1 MVKNLIKMARNTGY
15 LRNVIFMDSYRN
27 GLDVVQAAWA
37 GRKYH
42 GLRTLPPDW
51 ELDLEALGVR
61 HS

>member
-1 MVKNLIKMARNTGY
+1 MVKKLIKMARNTGY
-15 LRNVIFMDSYRN
+15 MHNVIFMDSYRN

-42 GLRTLPPDW
+42 GLRTLPTDW
-51 ELDLEALGVR
+51 KLDLEALGVR